1 MTSGL
6 AQKDAEAILLA
17 RASAPFASI
26 EDVWMRSS
34 VPRIALEKL
43 AQADAFHGL
52 GLSRRQ
58 ALWQVRGLR
67 DRALPLF
74 AAAGVRETEREPEV
88 RLRAMTGGREVV
100 DRKRVTRCA
109 DLARLKDG
117 SRVEVAGIVLIR
129 QRPGNGN
136 VTFITIEDET
146 GVANIILWQRKF
158 EAQRRIVM
166 SAPMIGVK
174 GLVQREGQVIHIVTE
189 RLEDYGALLAS
200 VGERDFPHKVGRA
213 DGAKNGAYDPRI
225 AKQQRAQARAD
236 ARPAAPALPLPAPE
250 LRLKSRNFH

>member
-1 MTSGL
+1 MT
-6 AQKDAEAILLA
+6 E
-17 RASAPFASI
+17 
-26 EDVWMRSS
+26 
-34 VPRIALEKL
+34 
-43 AQADAFHGL
+43 
-52 GLSRRQ
+52 
-58 ALWQVRGLR
+58 
-67 DRALPLF
+67 
-74 AAAGVRETEREPEV
+74 
-88 RLRAMTGGREVV
+88 GREVV
-100 DRKRVTRCA
+100 EDYSSLSLSLRGHPVAFLREELDRKRVTRCA